1 MYPNDT
7 AVQLA
12 QLDQLV
18 PARPAAPLLRPVWA
32 TVVSASPLLIQL
44 PEDSEPVPVSP
55 KSLTHGLM
63 VGDIVWCVYQARDM
77 IVVERLRQDQV
88 STDYG
93 TLSDTN
99 GTSSG
104 GYEMRANGLLRC
116 WVRCEIQSNSG
127 QFSYRTW
134 TFPVPFVTLPT
145 INVTASTA
153 ATSVQNAQVG
163 GESLTTAK
171 IGMVRSNSQAT
182 YVMAQALGF
191 WRDIP

>member
-1 MYPNDT
+1 MFPNDS

-18 PARPAAPLLRPVWA
+18 PTRPAAPLLRPVWA

-63 VGDIVWCVYQARDM
+63 VGDVVWCVYQARDL

-88 STDYG
+88 STNYG
-93 TLSDTN
+93 TLSGTG

-104 GYEMRANGLLRC
+104 GYEMRADGLLRC
-116 WVRCEIQSNSG
+116 WVRCVIQSTSG
-127 QFSYRTW
+127 QFSFRLW
-134 TFPVPFVTLPT
+134 TFPVPFITLPAVS
-145 INVTASTA
+145 VTASTT
-153 ATSVQNAQVG
+153 ATAVQNAQVG
-163 GESLTTAK
+163 EESLTSAR
-171 IGMVRSNSQAT
+171 IGMVRSTDQAT

>member
-1 MYPNDT
+1 MFPNDS

-18 PARPAAPLLRPVWA
+18 PTRPAAPLLRPVWA

-63 VGDIVWCVYQARDM
+63 VGDVVWCVYQARDL

-88 STDYG
+88 STNYG
-93 TLSDTN
+93 TLSGTD

-116 WVRCEIQSNSG
+116 WVRCGIQSNSG
-127 QFSYRTW
+127 QFSFRLW
-134 TFPVPFVTLPT
+134 TFPVPFITLPAVS
-145 INVTASTA
+145 VTASTTVTA
-153 ATSVQNAQVG
+153 VQNAQVG
-163 GESLTTAK
+163 EESLTSAK
-171 IGMVRSNSQAT
+171 IGMVRSTDQAT

-191 WRDIP
+191 WRAIP